1 MINKKMKNYEEI
13 RDVKKGKIIIHK
25 EIVGNILN
33 YLTKGIFPNN
43 NPESF
48 MNAYTIA
55 HHLCDLGDKQTNDLL
70 QYHNKII
77 TNYMID
83 CKNELKK
90 QSNNNLLND
99 FLHHTEHIYI
109 LIYWMGRIFSYIDQ
123 HYNKHK
129 TKTTLSKE
137 SMKLYAKIFFEDFQI
152 NIFNE
157 VNKLIKEDRNGNTEV
172 RPTIKRV
179 LKIFKDLDLENP
191 KIMKENNRIVW
202 IGDNNTGEK
211 SNPEVQE
218 LWFNSYFSKE
228 TELYAST
235 KASND
240 IRSMSTPEYVA
251 SQLKYLDEE
260 IERKSEYINVR
271 YYAQIDDINYKFL
284 IGNKSKELAEM
295 DTGVKN
301 MLETKKDEQL
311 RNLYELFK
319 LHEESL
325 QEISKIFDP
334 YIRNR
339 GKVLY
344 ENKELSKD
352 PKKFIPELINL
363 KKEMDNLVKNCFED
377 NPIFQDVKNKSFS
390 LFMQK
395 DYYAK
400 QLSYYV
406 DYCMR
411 IGFKGKS
418 PQEIDNTLNDVISLF
433 KCLSSKLVFQT
444 ESNKKMSERLI
455 KKVTLSYLTEQSFIS
470 KLKQESGIVYVNK
483 MQEMMSDLEK
493 NKKETESYKLLEHK
507 GMPNGIKLDV
517 TVISQ
522 SAWEISKNVMEKFE
536 MPKFLESCLK
546 DFEKFYINKHNG
558 QKLMWC
564 LGLSKIEIQY
574 LYLKN
579 KNISVSTLPQLLIL
593 LNIEKKKSQS
603 LGELAGLLG
612 CKLSTIITEIQGLVF
627 NPSFNPQSDPNK
639 GVLIGTFNGAA
650 KEFKEADKIE
660 INENFTSAKVKFNTF
675 PLPQK
680 KTAAEVKIAEE
691 EESRIIKTYQNNII
705 QATVT
710 RIMKSRIGQETTH
723 VWLVGE
729 TSKQIDLFQAQPQLI
744 KENIEKLI
752 EKNIIKRPDNNRGC
766 YEYIA

>member
-1 MINKKMKNYEEI
+1 MDKSGEI
-13 RDVKKGKIIIHK
+13 RDVKKGKKMIQK
-25 EIVGNILN
+25 EIINNILN

-43 NPESF
+43 KPESF

-55 HHLCDLGDKQTNDLL
+55 QRLCDLGDKQAKDLL
-70 QYHNKII
+70 DYHNQTIK
-77 TNYMID
+77 TYMID
-83 CKNELKK
+83 CKNKLKT
-90 QSNNNLLND
+90 QSNNNLLDD
-99 FLHHTEHIYI
+99 FLLHTEHIYI

-137 SMKLYAKIFFEDFQI
+137 SMKLYAEIFFEDFQI

-157 VNKLIKEDRNGNTEV
+157 VNKLIKEDRNGNTET
-172 RPTIKRV
+172 RPIIKRV

-202 IGDNNTGEK
+202 VSDNNKGEK

-218 LWFNSYFSKE
+218 LWFNNYFSKE
-228 TELYAST
+228 TESFAST

-271 YYAQIDDINYKFL
+271 YYASIDEINYKYL
-284 IGNKSKELAEM
+284 IGDKSRELAEM

-319 LHEESL
+319 LHEDSL
-325 QEISKIFDP
+325 NEISKIFDP

-344 ENKELSKD
+344 DNKELSKD

-363 KKEMDNLVKNCFED
+363 KKEMDNLVKNCFEN

-406 DYCMR
+406 DHCMR

-418 PQEIDNTLNDVISLF
+418 SEEIDNILNDIISLF
-433 KCLSSKLVFQT
+433 KCLGSKLVFQT

-455 KKVTLSYLTEQSFIS
+455 KKVSLSYLSEQSFIS
-470 KLKQESGIVYVNK
+470 KLKQESGIVYVSK

-493 NKKETESYKLLEHK
+493 NKKETESYKSLEHK
-507 GMPNGIKLDV
+507 GMPNGIKFDV

-522 SAWEISKNVMEKFE
+522 SAWEISKTVMEKLE

-546 DFEKFYINKHNG
+546 NFEKFYINKHNG

-579 KNISVSTLPQLLIL
+579 RNISVSTLPQLLIL
-593 LNIEKKKSQS
+593 LNIEKKQPQPQS
-603 LGELAGLLG
+603 IGELAGLLG
-612 CKLSTIITEIQGLVF
+612 CKLSTIITDIQGLVY
-627 NPSFNPQSDPNK
+627 NPSYNPHGESNK
-639 GVLIGTFNGAA
+639 GVIVGTFNGAT
-650 KEFKEADKIE
+650 KEFKEEDKIE
-660 INENFTSAKVKFNTF
+660 INMNFASAKVKFNTF

-680 KTAAEVKIAEE
+680 KTASEIKMVEE

-729 TSKQIDLFQAQPQLI
+729 TSKQIDLFKAQPQQI

-752 EKNIIKRPDNNRGC
+752 EKSIIKRPDNNRAC

>member
-1 MINKKMKNYEEI
+1 MKSFENI
-13 RDVKKGKIIIHK
+13 KDVKKGKKMIQK
-25 EIVGNILN
+25 EIIDNILN

-43 NPESF
+43 KPESF

-55 HHLCDLGDKQTNDLL
+55 QRLCDLGDKQAKDLL
-70 QYHNKII
+70 DYHNQTI

-83 CKNELKK
+83 CKNKLKT
-90 QSNNNLLND
+90 QSNNNLLDD
-99 FLHHTEHIYI
+99 FLLHTEHIYI
-109 LIYWMGRIFSYIDQ
+109 LISWMNKIFSYIDQ

-137 SMKLYAKIFFEDFQI
+137 SMKLYSTIFFEDFQI

-191 KIMKENNRIVW
+191 KIMKENNRIAW

-301 MLETKKDEQL
+301 MLETKKDDQL

-319 LHEESL
+319 LHEDSL
-325 QEISKIFDP
+325 KEISNIFSP
-334 YIRNR
+334 YIKAR
-339 GKVLY
+339 GKALY
-344 ENKELSKD
+344 DNKELSKD

-363 KKEMDNLVKNCFED
+363 NKEMDNLVQKCFE
-377 NPIFQDVKNKSFS
+377 NNTIFQAVKYSSFS

-400 QLSYYV
+400 QLSYYI
-406 DYCMR
+406 DHCMR

-418 PQEIDNTLNDVISLF
+418 SEEIDNILNDIISLF

-444 ESNKKMSERLI
+444 ETNKKMSERLI
-455 KKVTLSYLTEQSFIS
+455 KKVSLSILSEQNFIT
-470 KLKQESGIVYVNK
+470 KLKQESGITFVNK

-493 NKKETESYKLLEHK
+493 NKKETESYKSLEHK

-517 TVISQ
+517 TVVSQ
-522 SAWEISKNVMEKFE
+522 GAWEISKSVMEKYE
-536 MPKFLESCLK
+536 MPKYLESCLK

-593 LNIEKKKSQS
+593 LNIEKKQQQLS
-603 LGELAGLLG
+603 LGELALLLG
-612 CKLSTIITEIQGLVF
+612 CKLSTIITDIQGLVY
-627 NPSFNPQSDPNK
+627 NPSYNPQCDPNK
-639 GVLIGTFNGAA
+639 GVIIGTFNGAK
-650 KEFKEADKIE
+650 KEFKEEDKVE
-660 INENFTSAKVKFNTF
+660 INLNFVSAKVKFNTF

-680 KTAAEVKIAEE
+680 KTASEIKVAEE
-691 EESRIIKTYQNNII
+691 EDAKIIKRYQDNII

-723 VWLVGE
+723 YWLVGE
-729 TSKQIDLFQAQPQLI
+729 TSKQIDLFSAQPQQI

-752 EKNIIKRPDNNRGC
+752 EKNIIKRPDNNRAC